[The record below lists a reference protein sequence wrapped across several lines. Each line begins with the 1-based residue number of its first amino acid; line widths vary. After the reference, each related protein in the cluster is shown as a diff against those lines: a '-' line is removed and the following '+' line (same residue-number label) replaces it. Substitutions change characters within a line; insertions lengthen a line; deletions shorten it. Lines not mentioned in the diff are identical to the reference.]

1 MVWFFKNKYSSRDA
15 MMKMVLELEMVSELE
30 MVLQVEMVPWIGC
43 GSQSGWLFNAEPSGF
58 LSYEDTLL
66 KLI

>member
-1 MVWFFKNKYSSRDA
+1 

-30 MVLQVEMVPWIGC
+30 MVLEVEMVPWIGC

-66 KLI
+66 KLL